1 MHSMTPENTIQAYF
15 TQAAHR
21 VALSSI
27 AITVGLMAALAF
39 KFGTDFTYPAWR
51 VGLVAWALVFLPWF
65 FIKGVGRNSLSMKDT
80 VKAFQEIKR
89 QSRA

>member
-1 MHSMTPENTIQAYF
+1 MTPEDTIQAYF

-27 AITVGLMAALAF
+27 ATTIGLMAALAF
-39 KFGTDFTYPAWR
+39 KFGTDFTYPAWG

-65 FIKGVGRNSLSMKDT
+65 FIKGRNSLRMRDT
-80 VKAFQEIKR
+80 VKAFKEIKR